1 MRARC
6 APVGRALA
14 QLPEAWG
21 VGCCRS
27 VAGATGN
34 TAGPCFTASAAAAAA
49 APTAVTAAPPSA
61 GATTPLLKEVLV
73 YRWSPEKSEK
83 PKYDSFKVDL
93 SK

>member
-34 TAGPCFTASAAAAAA
+34 TAGPRFTASAAAAAA
-49 APTAVTAAPPSA
+49 PTAAAAAPPSA
-61 GATTPLLKEVLV
+61 GATAPLLKEVLV

-83 PKYDSFKVDL
+83 PKYDSYKVDL